1 MKTVLDVIKESEE
14 RYSKNLEQAAEE
26 ISKTDIKLLLV
37 AGPSCAGKTT
47 SSDRLSKHLKA
58 RGRSTKTISL
68 DDFYVS
74 LDKTPKTP
82 EGEYDFETIYAL
94 ELDLIWECFQSLCEG
109 RETFIPLF
117 DFKNHARVEK
127 AQCLRLKEGEICIV
141 EGLHALNPLIYKDCV
156 DEKFVYKVFLDS
168 FDGSGE
174 KEKARLYRRLARDY
188 YYRNA
193 DAQRTLE
200 LWDNVVRSERIN
212 IRTFENLADVTINT
226 YLDYEQGVLKRAVMK
241 VLSDLP
247 NSSKYAAAAKELID
261 SIKSVEPINFELVP
275 EESLLQEFIPPLDKR
290 QELLAF
296 A

>member
-82 EGEYDFETIYAL
+82 EGKYDFETIYAL
-94 ELDLIWECFQSLCEG
+94 ELDLILECFQSLCEG

-117 DFKNHARVEK
+117 DFKTHARVEK

-247 NSSKYAAAAKELID
+247 NSSKYAAVAKELID